1 VRRKK
6 EVINDYQVGYGKPPQ
21 ESRFQRGRSGNPKG
35 RPRGA
40 KNLKTDL
47 REELQQKIVVREGE
61 RSIRISKQR
70 AVVKTLVAKT
80 LKGDARAAST
90 LTNLML
96 RTLEVDDNSAEVEL
110 GLSAEENELLEVF
123 GQELLLRKASSPTT
137 SDNSDN
143 PGAPA

>member
-1 VRRKK
+1 VL
-6 EVINDYQVGYGKPPQ
+6 NDYQVGYGKPPQ
-21 ESRFQRGRSGNPKG
+21 ESRFQKGRSGNPKG

-96 RTLEVDDNSAEVEL
+96 RTLEVDDHSAEVEL

-137 SDNSDN
+137 SDKSDN